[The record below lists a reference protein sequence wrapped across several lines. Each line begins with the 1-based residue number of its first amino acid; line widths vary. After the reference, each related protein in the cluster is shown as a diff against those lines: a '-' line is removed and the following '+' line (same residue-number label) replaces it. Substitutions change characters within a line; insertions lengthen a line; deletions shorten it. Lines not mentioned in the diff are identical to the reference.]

1 MPVLVNHDHKFIFI
15 HVTKTGGTSVWSKI
29 MEEYPETQIISRGGR
44 LILMKNLAI
53 DKENSSGITQHSS
66 IVPHLAPS
74 RIRRILK
81 PEVYD
86 NYFKFGFVRNPY
98 EWIAS
103 LFLYRRRTL
112 GGRIPRK
119 HLIRGFNNYV
129 TSQFVKHKER
139 TQKHWVPNPPLSKTS
154 FVGLFENLQSDFD
167 LITSYIGIKSMK
179 LPRLN
184 GSSKTKYLTDN
195 VYLDKNI
202 LDHVTKMLAKD
213 INLYQTLSGK
223 KAIDDIRTS

>member
-1 MPVLVNHDHKFIFI
+1 MPVLVNHDHKFIFM
-15 HVTKTGGTSVWSKI
+15 HVTKTGGTSVWIKI
-29 MEEYPETQIISRGGR
+29 MEEYPETQIISRGGK
-44 LILMKNLAI
+44 LVSMEDINLTGEK
-53 DKENSSGITQHSS
+53 DSRITQHSS
-66 IVPHLAPS
+66 VVPHLAPF
-74 RIRRILK
+74 RVRKILK

-112 GGRIPRK
+112 GSRIPRK

-129 TSQFVKHKER
+129 KSQFVKHKER

-167 LITSYIGIKSMK
+167 LITSYIGINSMK

-184 GSSKTKYLTDN
+184 GSSKTQYLTDN

-202 LDHVTKMLAKD
+202 LDHVTKMLARD
-213 INLYQTLSGK
+213 INLYETLSGK
-223 KAIDDIRTS
+223 KAIDGIRTS